1 MGGAR
6 YRSIVCSFA
15 SKSTEISA
23 LARRYVD
30 FKARC
35 RHLKVALGEPPTRCD
50 EVLLDLAGGNA
61 DMGAIT
67 RVLIVDDDE
76 GIRETIRLALED
88 TGYTIAEASDG
99 LAALKQLRAGRER
112 MVVLLDLM
120 MPGLDGAGL
129 LGAVAADAQLSSQ
142 YAFVLIT
149 ANTKTLTLAFATL
162 LQNLSVP
169 VLTKP
174 FDIDTLLDA
183 VATAAHRLVR

>member
-1 MGGAR
+1 
-6 YRSIVCSFA
+6 
-15 SKSTEISA
+15 
-23 LARRYVD
+23 
-30 FKARC
+30 
-35 RHLKVALGEPPTRCD
+35 
-50 EVLLDLAGGNA
+50 
-61 DMGAIT
+61 MGAVS

-76 GIRETIRLALED
+76 GIRETIHFALED
-88 TGYTIAEASDG
+88 AGYTVAEAGDG
-99 LAALKQLRAGRER
+99 LAALKQLRASTER

-129 LGAVAADAQLSSQ
+129 LGAIAADARLSSQ

-149 ANTKTLTLAFATL
+149 ANTRTLTLAFATL

-183 VATAAHRLVR
+183 VATAAHRLAR

>member
-1 MGGAR
+1 
-6 YRSIVCSFA
+6 
-15 SKSTEISA
+15 
-23 LARRYVD
+23 
-30 FKARC
+30 
-35 RHLKVALGEPPTRCD
+35 
-50 EVLLDLAGGNA
+50 
-61 DMGAIT
+61 MGAVM

-76 GIRETIRLALED
+76 GIRETIRFALED
-88 TGYTIAEASDG
+88 AGYTVAEANDG
-99 LAALKQLRAGRER
+99 LAALKQLRAGRDR

-183 VATAAHRLVR
+183 VATAAHRLAR

>member
-1 MGGAR
+1 
-6 YRSIVCSFA
+6 
-15 SKSTEISA
+15 
-23 LARRYVD
+23 
-30 FKARC
+30 
-35 RHLKVALGEPPTRCD
+35 
-50 EVLLDLAGGNA
+50 
-61 DMGAIT
+61 MGAVT

-76 GIRETIRLALED
+76 GIRETIRFALED
-88 TGYTIAEASDG
+88 AGYTIAEASDG
-99 LAALKQLRAGRER
+99 LAALKQLRAGRDR

-183 VATAAHRLVR
+183 VATAAHRLAR

>member
-1 MGGAR
+1 
-6 YRSIVCSFA
+6 
-15 SKSTEISA
+15 
-23 LARRYVD
+23 
-30 FKARC
+30 
-35 RHLKVALGEPPTRCD
+35 
-50 EVLLDLAGGNA
+50 
-61 DMGAIT
+61 MGAVT

-76 GIRETIRLALED
+76 GIRETIRFALED
-88 TGYTIAEASDG
+88 AGYTVAEASDG

>member
-1 MGGAR
+1 
-6 YRSIVCSFA
+6 
-15 SKSTEISA
+15 
-23 LARRYVD
+23 
-30 FKARC
+30 
-35 RHLKVALGEPPTRCD
+35 
-50 EVLLDLAGGNA
+50 
-61 DMGAIT
+61 MGAIT

-88 TGYTIAEASDG
+88 AGYTIAEASDG

>member
-1 MGGAR
+1 
-6 YRSIVCSFA
+6 
-15 SKSTEISA
+15 
-23 LARRYVD
+23 
-30 FKARC
+30 
-35 RHLKVALGEPPTRCD
+35 
-50 EVLLDLAGGNA
+50 
-61 DMGAIT
+61 MGAVT

-76 GIRETIRLALED
+76 GIRETIRFALED
-88 TGYTIAEASDG
+88 AGYTVTEASDG
-99 LAALKQLRAGRER
+99 LAALKQLRAGRDH

-129 LGAVAADAQLSSQ
+129 LGAVAADARLSSQ

-183 VATAAHRLVR
+183 VATAAHRLAR

>member
-1 MGGAR
+1 
-6 YRSIVCSFA
+6 
-15 SKSTEISA
+15 
-23 LARRYVD
+23 
-30 FKARC
+30 
-35 RHLKVALGEPPTRCD
+35 
-50 EVLLDLAGGNA
+50 
-61 DMGAIT
+61 MGAIT

-88 TGYTIAEASDG
+88 AGYTIAEASDG

-129 LGAVAADAQLSSQ
+129 LGAVAADARLSSQ